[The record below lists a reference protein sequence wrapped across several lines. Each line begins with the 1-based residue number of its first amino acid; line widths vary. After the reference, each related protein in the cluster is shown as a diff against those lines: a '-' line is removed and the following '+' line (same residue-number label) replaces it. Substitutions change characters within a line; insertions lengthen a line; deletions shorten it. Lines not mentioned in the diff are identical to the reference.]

1 MIGGRKMENKNL
13 DSYGYLLNCPNEM
26 LGYVNKIMND
36 KQAPINW
43 NKFNICD
50 YFYTEKYAYKCVIA
64 DHPMKRIVFVTKDEY
79 DFNYKYKLKN
89 NGNLVQKLNWDMPF
103 IKNQCMFV
111 YAEADLDSNQKMQ
124 EPLQKLYQ
132 YENQPDMRKKIREY
146 ISELDTEIN
155 RCENE
160 LQKYYKSNGDIGVIS
175 MQNRIQVLIE
185 VKNDL
190 LGRMEEVV

>member
-1 MIGGRKMENKNL
+1 M
-13 DSYGYLLNCPNEM
+13 D
-26 LGYVNKIMND
+26 
-36 KQAPINW
+36 
-43 NKFNICD
+43 
-50 YFYTEKYAYKCVIA
+50 
-64 DHPMKRIVFVTKDEY
+64 
-79 DFNYKYKLKN
+79 
-89 NGNLVQKLNWDMPF
+89 NLVQKLNWDMPF

-132 YENQPDMRKKIREY
+132 YENQPDMREKIKEY
-146 ISELDTEIN
+146 ISELDMEID

-175 MQNRIQVLIE
+175 MQNRIQVLVE

-190 LGRMEEVV
+190 LGRLEEAI